1 MINSLWPFTIR
12 PFQRLD
18 SVLIQTCWARSY
30 NVFCS
35 HETIISSL
43 QQSYPELL
51 PLSFATTKTTHEAI
65 ISPLQYSYPEYYLWV
80 SPQRKPQAAM
90 LACLV
95 STLCRGNNL
104 YQVLLPPQDQIS
116 STQKESK
123 LDQSRGDWQSPLLTL
138 VRQNV
143 REGNLAIQITNKIV
157 ENQRI
162 LLTDKVFV
170 MEI

>member
-1 MINSLWPFTIR
+1 
-12 PFQRLD
+12 
-18 SVLIQTCWARSY
+18 
-30 NVFCS
+30 
-35 HETIISSL
+35 
-43 QQSYPELL
+43 
-51 PLSFATTKTTHEAI
+51 
-65 ISPLQYSYPEYYLWV
+65 
-80 SPQRKPQAAM
+80 M

-95 STLCRGNNL
+95 STLCRRNNL
-104 YQVLLPPQDQIS
+104 YQVLPPPQDQIS